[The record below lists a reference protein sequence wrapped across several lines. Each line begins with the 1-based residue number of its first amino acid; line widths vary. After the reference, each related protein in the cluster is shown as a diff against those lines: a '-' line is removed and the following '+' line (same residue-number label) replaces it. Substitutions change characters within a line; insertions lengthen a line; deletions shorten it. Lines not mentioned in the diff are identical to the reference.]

1 MPSPRSLIWDSFTK
15 LDANSSRCCECSS
28 VIKTKKFST
37 TGLRS
42 HMRRI
47 HPVKFQIMESQRNLN
62 ASSSSEQS
70 ESLKEKD
77 VLANKSSPS
86 SSEDDF
92 HTIKR
97 FDQVTS
103 TIERLL
109 KQEDFSLS
117 EDSLMEDINGEDE
130 DPLNHTDLTKSD
142 SEFGYTDTSFDES
155 LNTKEIEGL
164 MSAIEKKK
172 KEIHETTDNKNRNL
186 ENEDFANVPINQIIA
201 ENSLLKKNA
210 TKSDTEINFLQKV
223 NFLLME
229 MKELKKE
236 NEQLKSGHQN
246 EIEMIKKKHKQQ
258 LAKMASLIQEFNS
271 E

>member
-1 MPSPRSLIWDSFTK
+1 
-15 LDANSSRCCECSS
+15 
-28 VIKTKKFST
+28 
-37 TGLRS
+37 
-42 HMRRI
+42 MRRI

-117 EDSLMEDINGEDE
+117 EDSLM
-130 DPLNHTDLTKSD
+130 
-142 SEFGYTDTSFDES
+142 
-155 LNTKEIEGL
+155 
-164 MSAIEKKK
+164 
-172 KEIHETTDNKNRNL
+172 
-186 ENEDFANVPINQIIA
+186 
-201 ENSLLKKNA
+201 
-210 TKSDTEINFLQKV
+210 
-223 NFLLME
+223 
-229 MKELKKE
+229 
-236 NEQLKSGHQN
+236 
-246 EIEMIKKKHKQQ
+246 
-258 LAKMASLIQEFNS
+258 
-271 E
+271 